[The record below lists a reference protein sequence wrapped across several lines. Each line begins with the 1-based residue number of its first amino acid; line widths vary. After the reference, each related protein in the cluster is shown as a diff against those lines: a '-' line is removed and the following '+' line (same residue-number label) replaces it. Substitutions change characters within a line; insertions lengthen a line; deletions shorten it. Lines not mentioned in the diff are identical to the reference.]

1 MNLAE
6 ISGTMVA
13 VGSAV
18 AIGLFALPSYISTL
32 RQKGLGKGIVILV
45 SLGVFALIFET
56 IAIKTGLPYGRFSYG
71 DGLGRKFLDITP
83 WAVMLAYPPIVLGAY
98 WLARKFGRPLAIFL
112 TPIFAT
118 IVDLVLDPAM
128 VKLEFWKWEAAG
140 PYFGVPVINFAGW
153 LISGFIA
160 ALILSALWG
169 DAPVKRGAA
178 YSVFGILLFWTG
190 VNIGVEQ
197 KIPAIIGTASSVFLL
212 TLFVLEKRRERSSS
226 E

>member
-1 MNLAE
+1 MNLTE

-18 AIGLFALPSYISTL
+18 AIGLFALPSYVSTL
-32 RQKGLGKGIVILV
+32 RQKGLGKGVVILV
-45 SLGVFALIFET
+45 ALGIFALIFET

-71 DGLGRKFLDITP
+71 DGLGSKFINTTP
-83 WAVMLAYPPIVLGAY
+83 WTVMLAYPPIILGAY

-112 TPIFAT
+112 TPVFAT
-118 IVDLVLDPAM
+118 IVDFVLDPAM
-128 VKLEFWKWEAAG
+128 VKLEFWKWEVAG
-140 PYFGVPVINFAGW
+140 PYFGVPIINFVGW

-169 DAPVKRGAA
+169 DTPIKRGAA

-190 VNIGVEQ
+190 VNIGVGQ
-197 KIPAIIGTASSVFLL
+197 RIPAIIGVITSSILL
-212 TLFVLEKRRERSSS
+212 ILFIIEKRRDKSINE
-226 E
+226 

>member
-1 MNLAE
+1 MNLTE

-13 VGSAV
+13 VGSAL
-18 AIGLFALPSYISTL
+18 AIGLFALPSYVSTL

-45 SLGVFALIFET
+45 SLGLFALIFET
-56 IAIKTGLPYGRFSYG
+56 IAIKTGLPYGRFNYG
-71 DGLGRKFLDITP
+71 DGLGTKFLNATP
-83 WAVMLAYPPIVLGAY
+83 WAVMLAYPPIILGAY
-98 WLARKFGRPLAIFL
+98 WLARKFGRPLALIL

-128 VKLEFWKWEAAG
+128 VKLEFWSWESPG
-140 PYFGVPVINFAGW
+140 PYFGVPVINFVGW
-153 LISGFIA
+153 LISGFVA
-160 ALILSALWG
+160 TLILSALWG
-169 DAPVKRGAA
+169 DTPVRRGAA

-197 KIPAIIGTASSVFLL
+197 KLPAIIGAACSVLLL
-212 TLFVLEKRRERSSS
+212 TLFILEKRREKSSH